1 MKIKVTKC
9 NNCPFKVSNYDDFAL
24 GDDTLLECNLKSYLG
39 ISDTFIGSYNLADD
53 SEKLIPIPEDC
64 PIKDIDI
71 KINTDG

>member
-9 NNCPFKVSNYDDFAL
+9 NNCPFKVSNYDDFAV
-24 GDDTLLECNLKSYLG
+24 GYDTVLQCNLKSYLG
-39 ISDTFIGSYNLADD
+39 FKSTILRIFD
-53 SEKLIPIPEDC
+53 SINGEPIIPIPSDC